1 MNNSYSHTI
10 RETGLKVTPAR
21 LAVIKF
27 FDQTKKPAPIADII
41 KSLISQNIYADQATI
56 YRIVENFYEKRLI
69 NKLQL
74 QKRKFYYETNREEH
88 HHAICNNCGKIEDIS
103 NCSLQRLEIEIEKKH
118 NFKVES
124 HSLEFFGTCSNC
136 LQK

>member
-1 MNNSYSHTI
+1 MNNQYRYII

-27 FDQTKKPAPIADII
+27 FYRTKKPAHIADII
-41 KSLISQNIYADQATI
+41 KALVSQRIYADQATI
-56 YRIVENFYEKRLI
+56 YRIVENFYEKGLI
-69 NKLQL
+69 NRLQF

-88 HHAICNNCGKIEDIS
+88 HHAICSSCGKIEDIS
-103 NCSLQRLEIEIEKKH
+103 NCSLQKLEKEIEKKH